1 MGFVERLHPHKQ
13 DINLRTAIQVDFFP
27 FLLCESTVEE
37 TTYKE
42 GALAR
47 LWVSSQI
54 DFELVSF

>member
-1 MGFVERLHPHKQ
+1 MKRLHPHKQ
-13 DINLRTAIQVDFFP
+13 DINLRTAVQVDSFP

-47 LWVSSQI
+47 LWVNSHI
-54 DFELVSF
+54 DFELASF